1 MNHVVELVGLR
12 VVHKVSGRRAD
23 RGSSNHG
30 AETVAVDGVDLTLD
44 QGQILGIVG
53 ESGSGKTS
61 VARCVAGFQEPTA
74 GKVLID
80 GVPATVK
87 RPRRERRRVQMIFQ
101 DPYSSLN
108 PSMTLLQAIREP
120 VAVHGMRPK
129 GEIDQRAAELIAL
142 VGLDESLLHAR
153 PRHLSGGQRQRASIA
168 RALAVEPDVLV
179 ADEPVSALDVSVQ
192 AVVLNLLSE
201 LRERLGMSILFI
213 SHDMSVVA
221 HLCDD
226 VAVMT
231 AGRIVESGP
240 TETVFSSPQDPY
252 TSQLLAAVP
261 PHPWAAG
268 PDHESNVDR

>member
-1 MNHVVELVGLR
+1 
-12 VVHKVSGRRAD
+12 
-23 RGSSNHG
+23 
-30 AETVAVDGVDLTLD
+30 
-44 QGQILGIVG
+44 
-53 ESGSGKTS
+53 
-61 VARCVAGFQEPTA
+61 
-74 GKVLID
+74 
-80 GVPATVK
+80 
-87 RPRRERRRVQMIFQ
+87 MIFQ

-120 VAVHGMRPK
+120 IAVHGLRAK
-129 GEIDQRAAELIAL
+129 EEIDQRAAELVRL

-153 PRHLSGGQRQRASIA
+153 PRQLSGGQRQRASIA
-168 RALAVEPDVLV
+168 RALAIEPDVLI

-221 HLCDD
+221 HLCDE

-231 AGRIVESGP
+231 AGRIVESG
-240 TETVFSSPQDPY
+240 TTARIFDAPQDPY
-252 TSQLLAAVP
+252 TKKLLAAVP

-268 PDHESNVDR
+268 PDHESPVGR